1 MRNVNY
7 INGVT
12 GVAAGA
18 TATTDIPV
26 GCRYHALK
34 LFLAATIGGNPS
46 TDPTAILATGNS
58 VQVICDGVTIRS
70 LSPSQIIKIAALN
83 GITAAAGELPLYFS
97 EPWRASVIGEESTSW
112 PMYYNRKLTLQT
124 TFAAGAVNPSQV
136 VMASYDYARNV
147 SDGKEFMAI
156 VKQLNIQDQAPAGQ
170 YDFLL
175 VPKVFPIQRVH
186 FSASAGN
193 ITSVTVYRNSDKL
206 REGTT
211 AQNSA
216 FLKDYK
222 IDASQFSYPVV
233 FDFEQQ
239 ISSPLIVAQSDALDF
254 QVTSSQANTLTA
266 LVESRA
272 PGFI

>member
-7 INGVT
+7 INGVSGVGT
-12 GVAAGA
+12 GNTA
-18 TATTDIPV
+18 TADIPV
-26 GCRYHALK
+26 GVRYHALK
-34 LFLAATIGGNPS
+34 LFLAATISAAPS

-58 VQVICDGVTIRS
+58 VQLICDGVTIRS
-70 LSPSQIIKIAALN
+70 LSPTQIIKIAALN
-83 GITAAAGELPLYFS
+83 GITAAAGELPMYFS

-112 PMYYNRKLTLQT
+112 PMYYNRKLTLQF
-124 TFAAGAVNPSQV
+124 TFASGASAISAA

-156 VKQLNIQDQAPAGQ
+156 VKQLNVQDSVASGQ
-170 YDFLL
+170 SDFLL

-186 FSASAGN
+186 FQASTGN
-193 ITSVTVYRNSDKL
+193 VTSVEVYRNSDKL
-206 REGTT
+206 REGTS

-222 IDASQFSYPVV
+222 LDASQFSYPVV

-239 ISSPLIVAQSDALDF
+239 ISSPLIVNVLDQLNF
-254 QVTSSQANTLTA
+254 RLTCSAANTMTA
-266 LVESRA
+266 TVESRA